1 MLHKVKGAWY
11 LALHHMKSELS
22 NVEKVM
28 DVWLE
33 QGMPDYNTF
42 YSYIVTSFDYELAE
56 QCRGHISNLCDA
68 RKEVDKII
76 EHMRGFINSNVRHL
90 TTRKDQA
97 VTILKSYGETNRSGY
112 LFKILDNKP
121 LEKDDYKK
129 LMFQVMKK

>member
-1 MLHKVKGAWY
+1 
-11 LALHHMKSELS
+11 
-22 NVEKVM
+22 M